1 MRSDRALALELAVHL
16 ADTDDRAVASPPV
29 VDLLAAYLPTD
40 WPTIEPIVERLLGSE
55 HEAARRAGAVLAC
68 LAALQR
74 PETAEMLDRS
84 LTHPDDVV
92 REAAA
97 NVLSTNLVGARYSAM
112 CAEGLR
118 RLFDD
123 DSATVRQAAVRSFWH
138 MRRHELGEFEDL
150 ARALVRSRALQEG
163 RLQLMHALK
172 ESSADVSGLV
182 MEVAEQIIERVE
194 GLGDIRTAAAGDAK
208 ELSELLIR
216 VLGDIDEVPAL
227 RARALDALDKLVAA
241 GAWGV
246 IDAMDSVER

>member
-1 MRSDRALALELAVHL
+1 MRSDRALALELAVRL
-16 ADTDDRAVASPPV
+16 ADTDGRAVAARPM
-29 VDLLAAYLPTD
+29 VDLLAAYMPTD

-68 LAALQR
+68 LAALQH
-74 PETAEMLDRS
+74 PDAAEMLEDS
-84 LTHPDDVV
+84 LTHSDEVV

-97 NVLSTNLVGARYSAM
+97 GVLSANLVGARYSAL

-123 DSATVRQAAVRSFWH
+123 DSAKVRQAAVRSFWH
-138 MRRHELGEFEDL
+138 MRRHELGEFEEL
-150 ARALVRSRALQEG
+150 GRALLRSRALQEG
-163 RLQLMHALK
+163 RSQLMHALE
-172 ESSADVSGLV
+172 ESTADVSGLV
-182 MEVAEQIIERVE
+182 MELAEQMVERVE
-194 GLGDIRTAAAGDAK
+194 GLGDIRTAASGDAK

-216 VLGDIDEVPAL
+216 ALGDIDEDPAL
-227 RARALDALDKLVAA
+227 RARALDALDRLVAA